1 MTHLIKQTGRGFES
15 PQLHKIRKDMSSI
28 LLTPAITA
36 KGLVDSTIPLHVTAI
51 AAANG
56 YVAAVAPVVTSL
68 TSAVTSIT
76 AIQTA
81 LTPSGAIAPPAKI
94 GLNITGSIL
103 TQLSTVLTAITTASG
118 VAAALPETVATSTFG
133 TATGTVTTQLPIISA
148 AIQTGLIL
156 PQQT

>member
-1 MTHLIKQTGRGFES
+1 MA
-15 PQLHKIRKDMSSI
+15 SI

-36 KGLVDSTIPLHVTAI
+36 KGLVDSAIPLHVAAI
-51 AAANG
+51 AAVNG
-56 YVAAVAPVVTSL
+56 YPAAAAPAVTAL

-81 LTPSGAIAPPAKI
+81 LTPSGAIAPPSKI

-103 TQLSTVLTAITTASG
+103 AQLTTVLTAITTASG
-118 VAAALPETVATSTFG
+118 VAPLLPEPVSAGTFS
-133 TATGTVTTQLPIISA
+133 TATGTVATTLPIIST
-148 AIQTGLIL
+148 AITTGLIL